1 MKRQN
6 WERDHSRETSLWQWF
21 PYMQSIFAYIRLGA
35 HSRGQTKSSDSM
47 KARGHTG
54 GFQKCNTD
62 VWPKPRCLY
71 KEWEDTSS
79 PQWVAFW
86 YRHCQ
91 VDRTWLPPESR
102 FSLTSWDEWIVAKLI
117 ALFGYMYPKEQR
129 QPGSKGVAQYC
140 TSSVWMGWLIHRTS
154 SSIHAASW
162 ERTQPVRTF
171 GGYPSIRWENT
182 WIPILCYC
190 FNISW
195 MHAWPQALKSWH
207 SWNYQESSDS

>member
-1 MKRQN
+1 MTGSNPASNSSTLLLLILATWRSWTHCILWKKNAMERQN

-35 HSRGQTKSSDSM
+35 HSRGQTESSDSM

-91 VDRTWLPPESR
+91 VDRIWLPPESR
-102 FSLTSWDEWIVAKLI
+102 FSLTSWDEWIVAS
-117 ALFGYMYPKEQR
+117 MQ
-129 QPGSKGVAQYC
+129 
-140 TSSVWMGWLIHRTS
+140 
-154 SSIHAASW
+154 
-162 ERTQPVRTF
+162 
-171 GGYPSIRWENT
+171 N
-182 WIPILCYC
+182 
-190 FNISW
+190 
-195 MHAWPQALKSWH
+195 
-207 SWNYQESSDS
+207 